1 MPKMLYGLEIMNLTK
16 TDIQTME
23 LAQRKILR
31 QIQGLPKNTAN
42 TAIYILLGAETSEI
56 KLDKNVLTFL
66 MNAIR
71 NRNSIEYQ
79 IIDRQIAMLKADDK
93 TYVKK
98 VE

>member
-1 MPKMLYGLEIMNLTK
+1 MNLTK

-56 KLDKNVLTFL
+56 KLDKKNLNL
-66 MNAIR
+66 LHER
-71 NRNSIEYQ
+71 N
-79 IIDRQIAMLKADDK
+79 
-93 TYVKK
+93 
-98 VE
+98 